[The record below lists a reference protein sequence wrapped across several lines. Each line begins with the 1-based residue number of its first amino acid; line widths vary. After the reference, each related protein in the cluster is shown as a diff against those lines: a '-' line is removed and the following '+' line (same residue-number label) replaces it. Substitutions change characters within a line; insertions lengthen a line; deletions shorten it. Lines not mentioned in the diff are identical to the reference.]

1 MRKHGKGGLAELV
14 SRIIREKE
22 LKLRDVARKSQG
34 QIAQSYVSRIISGDV
49 TNLTTDK
56 LLALSRGIEVDPYE
70 LFSAATGL
78 PVLSPSRKPKD
89 KVELGAVEFVEI
101 MRKVVGNAKLTG
113 IVKEA
118 ARLWPEEYA
127 VVLTYVTQLNERKQ
141 KSKGKKLPDDKGTN

>member
-14 SRIIREKE
+14 SRVIREKG
-22 LKLRDVARKSQG
+22 LKLRDVARKSDG
-34 QIAQSYVSRIISGDV
+34 EIAQSYVSRIMSGDV
-49 TNLTTDK
+49 TNLSTDK

-78 PVLSPSRKPKD
+78 PVLPASRKLRD

-101 MRKVVGNAKLTG
+101 MRKVVGNAELAE

-118 ARLWPEEYA
+118 TRLWPEEYQ
-127 VVLTYVTQLNERKQ
+127 VVLTYVLQLNERKQ
-141 KSKGKKLPDDKGTN
+141 KPKGRKMPKGK

>member
-14 SRIIREKE
+14 YRVMQEKE
-22 LKLRDVARKSQG
+22 LKLRDVASKSDG

-49 TNLTTDK
+49 TNLSTDK
-56 LLALSRGIEVDPYE
+56 LIALSRGLEIDPYE

-78 PVLSPSRKPKD
+78 PKLSPSRKPKD

-101 MRKVVGNAKLTG
+101 MRKVIGNTRLTQ

-118 ARLWPEEYA
+118 AQLWPKEYQ
-127 VVLTYVTQLNERKQ
+127 VVLAYLTQLNERKQ
-141 KSKGKKLPDDKGTN
+141 KSKSKKLRIDKTTT

>member
-14 SRIIREKE
+14 SRVIREKE
-22 LKLRDVARKSQG
+22 LKLRDVARKSDG

-49 TNLTTDK
+49 TNLSTDK
-56 LLALSRGIEVDPYE
+56 LLALSRGIEIDPYE

-78 PVLSPSRKPKD
+78 PILTSSRKPKE
-89 KVELGAVEFVEI
+89 KAALGAVEFVEI
-101 MRKVVGNAKLTG
+101 MRKVVGNTKLTD

-118 ARLWPEEYA
+118 VRLWPEEHT

-141 KSKGKKLPDDKGTN
+141 KSRGKKLPSDKTPT